1 MPTRAIQRILQRIMT
16 VRTMSVLCAAVAAS
30 APLSTADAGVWAW
43 GCQGKLGDQQV
54 ILNRYGV
61 RVIDTKE
68 KLGNIH
74 KIINDELGIVTTGE
88 GAIYESIASESETA
102 PLQFI
107 RDKNDKL
114 KLLMTEKSSK
124 KISSKSKLICGR
136 DESTE
141 LTRKVY
147 RYQREDEPARDI
159 TMQCID
165 YQLSTMGGR
174 RCD

>member
-16 VRTMSVLCAAVAAS
+16 AVLFTAAAIS

-61 RVIDTKE
+61 RVIDTKA
-68 KLGNIH
+68 KLGDLH
-74 KIINDELGIVTTGE
+74 KIINDELGIVTTGD

-107 RDKNDKL
+107 RDKNDKF

-136 DESTE
+136 DESTDI
-141 LTRKVY
+141 TRKVY